1 MKLRTLLILQCVY
14 AALGVGY
21 NVVSYARTAMGHA
34 PLSTTSPFV
43 GAAVLLI
50 YALCLLTGVYRKI
63 TAYRLAMAFFVV
75 VLGYGGVVKHLLNYP
90 DGLSLYYSLTAY
102 VIAIGINVYGLVLNV
117 IAASGRFRE

>member
-1 MKLRTLLILQCVY
+1 M
-14 AALGVGY
+14 
-21 NVVSYARTAMGHA
+21 
-34 PLSTTSPFV
+34 
-43 GAAVLLI
+43 LI
-50 YALCLLTGVYRKI
+50 YALCLLAGVYRKI

-90 DGLSLYYSLTAY
+90 DGLSLYYSITAY